1 MLLTKNKLADLHYF
15 SRLAS
20 VGFMLILLSY
30 ENQYMFFWAYNF
42 LRGIIFLRKQ
52 ITGLVTPKTPPM
64 VGAKEPKIKKQTLE
78 LARMNPKRTDWE
90 SLQKFFSILTL
101 SFTWPNK
108 IDWKHLIER
117 SRGTCMYI
125 LMFFSLT
132 KDVPLIYFNQSDE
145 YVCTCLKE
153 SKYM

>member
-1 MLLTKNKLADLHYF
+1 MLVLCWYCFLMKTNTCFLGIQFLEGYHFLKKTNNWF
-15 SRLAS
+15 SDT
-20 VGFMLILLSY
+20 
-30 ENQYMFFWAYNF
+30 QD
-42 LRGIIFLRKQ
+42 
-52 ITGLVTPKTPPM
+52 PPM